1 LVALVAVAAFAKYI
15 TGGAAAGLLGAS
27 FGAGTFGAAA
37 LGAGVALGGSLLINA
52 LTAPKQGATNTPSA
66 TQDQIYSVA
75 ARGNTAKLG
84 QPLPV
89 WYGRLKCFPDF
100 AATPWGEFVGN
111 DQYLNVLL
119 STTMG
124 SMAYE
129 AIYIDD
135 TVLWT
140 QAGGITPGFA
150 CDIALYEPGQTVT
163 LFPVNVE
170 QSSQVSEQQLP
181 SGSGTSGGGF
191 GFDGHPFSISARSP
205 GAWLG
210 GFVANPAGS
219 LAQSIAIDFVFP
231 AGCFT
236 YNKDN
241 GNYGYSTV
249 GLTCEYALCDD
260 TGAQIGAYAQ
270 LFYIERSYNS
280 QSPVR
285 DSVKADVA
293 PGRYLVR
300 FRREDAEL
308 AGQAG
313 SNAVIWAGLRSFLKG
328 ANSFPDVSTIAIRIK
343 ASQSTQGAYKF
354 GVLGTRKLPVW
365 NGAAFVTQ
373 ATRNNGWAFLD
384 AVVNSQYGS
393 GMSIAKV
400 DFNAV
405 VSFAAGCDSRDDTF
419 DYAFTVAVAV
429 PDGLDKILTAAR
441 ARHFWLGDTLSIV
454 REEWRDVPTM
464 LLTDREIVRDSRQVT
479 FTMLGDE
486 DPDAVVVEYIDETT
500 WLPASVQYPRDNGT
514 FTSGNAETKR
524 IDGVVKRAQAFR
536 EAAFYYLQSID
547 RRENV
552 QIQTEYEGRA
562 ITFGSVLR
570 VQSELPEAYGNG
582 GAVVD
587 VTGHTLTL
595 HPAPVW
601 DTGPFYIRLR
611 RPNGT
616 SFGPVLQE
624 YLGNKAW

>member
-1 LVALVAVAAFAKYI
+1 
-15 TGGAAAGLLGAS
+15 
-27 FGAGTFGAAA
+27 
-37 LGAGVALGGSLLINA
+37 
-52 LTAPKQGATNTPSA
+52 
-66 TQDQIYSVA
+66 
-75 ARGNTAKLG
+75 
-84 QPLPV
+84 
-89 WYGRLKCFPDF
+89 
-100 AATPWGEFVGN
+100 
-111 DQYLNVLL
+111 
-119 STTMG
+119 
-124 SMAYE
+124 
-129 AIYIDD
+129 
-135 TVLWT
+135 
-140 QAGGITPGFA
+140 
-150 CDIALYEPGQTVT
+150 
-163 LFPVNVE
+163 
-170 QSSQVSEQQLP
+170 
-181 SGSGTSGGGF
+181 
-191 GFDGHPFSISARSP
+191 
-205 GAWLG
+205 
-210 GFVANPAGS
+210 FVANPAGS

-441 ARHFWLGDTLSIV
+441 ARHFWLGDTVSIV

-524 IDGVVKRAQAFR
+524 IDCVVKRAQAFR